1 MFSKAYK
8 AFSAGRKLAYLA
20 VFIALSVAVNS
31 FELNLVV
38 AKVTFTYL
46 VCFTAAVLLGG
57 VPAFAVGFL
66 GDAIGFLINPSGVYW
81 LFGLTLGL
89 FGFLSGILVHT
100 IRIPGKHGVY
110 ARAVIALAVCFLVI
124 SCGVNLLVN
133 YSYMV
138 IFLADT
144 RTFIV
149 YVAARIPVVSVV
161 YLVNAA
167 VSLLVLPVFLNMR
180 AFRPLI
186 LRKED
191 SAVSAGEPLPV
202 RGK

>member
-1 MFSKAYK
+1 MFSRAYK
-8 AFSAGRKLAYLA
+8 SFSAGRKLAYLA

-46 VCFTAAVLLGG
+46 VCFTAAALLGG
-57 VPAFAVGFL
+57 VPAFVVGFL
-66 GDAIGFLINPSGVYW
+66 GDAIGFLISPSGVYW
-81 LFGLTLGL
+81 FFGLTLGI
-89 FGFLSGILVHT
+89 FGFLCGVIMNA

-110 ARAVIALAVCFLVI
+110 IRAVIALAVCFLVI
-124 SCGVNLLVN
+124 SCGLNLLVN

-144 RTFIV
+144 RTFLV
-149 YVAARIPVVSVV
+149 YVAARMPVVSVV

-167 VSLLVLPVFLNMR
+167 VGLLILPVFLGMR

-186 LRKED
+186 LKKED
-191 SAVSAGEPLPV
+191 RAEPAGEPLPV